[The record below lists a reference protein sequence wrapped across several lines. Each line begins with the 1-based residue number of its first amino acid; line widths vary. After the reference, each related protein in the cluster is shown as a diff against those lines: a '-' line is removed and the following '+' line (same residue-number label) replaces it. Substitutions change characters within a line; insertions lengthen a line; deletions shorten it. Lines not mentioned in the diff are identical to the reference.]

1 MRIYLPATLP
11 ALARLRETGEVDGSP
26 SRTAHA
32 VTPALREWYAE
43 SDLDELEHAAFL
55 DAERTSLRRL
65 AADPRAARLRIVLSA
80 DVPDDAVHP
89 VAGDDEDRSVVIV
102 SGVLTLAAVA
112 SVHVDE
118 ADAVPDVTAALAA
131 LGAAADGDEDAQFI
145 VDSAEGHD
153 LLWFDITE
161 LDNLLS
167 DLFDVHGGVDE

>member
-1 MRIYLPATLP
+1 
-11 ALARLRETGEVDGSP
+11 
-26 SRTAHA
+26 
-32 VTPALREWYAE
+32 
-43 SDLDELEHAAFL
+43 
-55 DAERTSLRRL
+55 
-65 AADPRAARLRIVLSA
+65 
-80 DVPDDAVHP
+80 
-89 VAGDDEDRSVVIV
+89 
-102 SGVLTLAAVA
+102 VLTLAAVA

-161 LDNLLS
+161 LDDLLS

>member
-11 ALARLRETGEVDGSP
+11 ALARLRETGEVDGSH
-26 SRTAHA
+26 SLTAHA

-55 DAERTSLRRL
+55 DAERASLRRL
-65 AADPRAARLRIVLSA
+65 AADPNAARLRVVLSA
-80 DVPDDAVHP
+80 DVPDDAVQP
-89 VAGDDEDRSVVIV
+89 VAGDDEDRSVVIL
-102 SGVLTLAAVA
+102 SGIVTLDAVA

-118 ADAVPDVTAALAA
+118 ADATADVTAALAA
-131 LGAAADGDEDAQFI
+131 LLAAADGDEDAQFI

-161 LDNLLS
+161 LDDLLT
-167 DLFDVHGGVDE
+167 DLFDVHGGADE